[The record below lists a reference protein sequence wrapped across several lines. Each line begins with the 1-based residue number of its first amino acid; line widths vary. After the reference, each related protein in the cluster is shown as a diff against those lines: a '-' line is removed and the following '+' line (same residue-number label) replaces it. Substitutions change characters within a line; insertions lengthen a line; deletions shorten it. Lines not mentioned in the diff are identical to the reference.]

1 MWEYTDK
8 VKKYFLNPKNT
19 GEIEKPDASADVGN
33 ISCGDALHL
42 TLRIDKKTNIIL
54 DAKFKT
60 FGCGSAI
67 ASSSVLTELIIGKTI
82 GEAKKITNRDIID
95 KLGGLPK
102 EKIHCSVMGQEAL
115 EKALAQ
121 YLGEEIPTEQT
132 EDSGHIVCKCFG
144 ITDTKIRHMVTE
156 HDLQTVEQ
164 VTNFCK
170 AGGACTQC
178 RDQIE
183 DIIHLVHGEQQSS
196 QNKTQKK
203 PMTNVQKI
211 MKIQSII
218 DNEIRPKLES
228 DGGDIE
234 LIDVA
239 GNEVSV
245 SLRGNC
251 AGCRLA
257 EFTLKDVIEQKLK
270 EMVDKDIFVKE
281 IKP

>member
-8 VKKYFLNPKNT
+8 VKKHFLDPQNV

-42 TLRIDKKTNIIL
+42 TLKIDKKTNIIL

-67 ASSSVLTELIIGKTI
+67 ASSSVLTELIIGKTVE
-82 GEAKKITNRDIID
+82 EAKKITNQDIVNE
-95 KLGGLPK
+95 LGSLPK
-102 EKIHCSVMGQEAL
+102 EKIHCSVMGEEAL

-121 YLGEEIPTEQT
+121 YLNEDIPEEHTH
-132 EDSGHIVCKCFG
+132 DSGKIVCKCFG
-144 ITDTKIRHMVTE
+144 ITDSKIARLVTE
-156 HDLQTVEQ
+156 HGLHTVGQ

-178 RDQIE
+178 ISQIE
-183 DIIHLVHGEQQSS
+183 DIIHQVHGEQQSA
-196 QNKTQKK
+196 NIQKK

-211 MKIQSII
+211 MKIQQVI
-218 DNEIRPKLES
+218 DSEIRPKLES

-234 LIDVA
+234 LVDVI
-239 GNEVSV
+239 GNEVFV

-251 AGCRLA
+251 SGCRLA
-257 EFTLKDVIEQKLK
+257 EFTLKDVVEQKLK
-270 EMVDKDIFVKE
+270 EMVDKDLFIKE
-281 IKP
+281 IKS